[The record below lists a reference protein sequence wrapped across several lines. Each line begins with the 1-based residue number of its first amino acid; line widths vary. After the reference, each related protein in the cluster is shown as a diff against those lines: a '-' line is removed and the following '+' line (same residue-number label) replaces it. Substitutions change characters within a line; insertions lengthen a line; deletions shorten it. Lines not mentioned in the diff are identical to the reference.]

1 MWLLCQEDA
10 VDATIAAVV
19 AIMVVEE
26 DVLTQA
32 GTAAAVVDSAAALAA
47 ELGGQFGSYY
57 YLDLVASV
65 AALAVAAS
73 GRI

>member
-1 MWLLCQEDA
+1 
-10 VDATIAAVV
+10 
-19 AIMVVEE
+19 MVVEE

-32 GTAAAVVDSAAALAA
+32 GTAVAVVDSVAAAADLAA

-57 YLDLVASV
+57 YLDLVDSV